1 MKRDY
6 YTIDMFWAGVS
17 LLTVYLTN
25 HESAA
30 IQNVNKEMYKTA
42 LCCHS
47 AVQSPSPPTHLCQWL
62 LPLLI
67 IKIMIL

>member
-1 MKRDY
+1 MKQDY
-6 YTIDMFWAGVS
+6 YTIDMFWAGS
-17 LLTVYLTN
+17 GPLMTVYRTD

-47 AVQSPSPPTHLCQWL
+47 AV
-62 LPLLI
+62 
-67 IKIMIL
+67 